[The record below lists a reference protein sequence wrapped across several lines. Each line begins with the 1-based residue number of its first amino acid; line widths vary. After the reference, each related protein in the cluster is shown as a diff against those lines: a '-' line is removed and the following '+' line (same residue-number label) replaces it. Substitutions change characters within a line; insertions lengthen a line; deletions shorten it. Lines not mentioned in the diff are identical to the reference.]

1 MIESINE
8 LTLRETQN
16 LKEAL
21 LKVDKNAKGFCF
33 VIDEDQILIGL
44 LTDGDIRRAVL
55 NNISLDAPT
64 SSVMNRNFFSLP
76 FDSDNITILK
86 HISDKIKII
95 PLLDTKGRIVDY
107 ATIKKVHKIP
117 VASPVLDGNELSY
130 VTECIQTNWISS
142 QGKFVM
148 QFEKQFEDYH
158 KISKALAV
166 SNGTVAIHLALVA
179 LGIKEGD
186 EIIVPDFT
194 FAASINAII
203 HSKATPVIVDIDRD
217 TWNICP
223 KAIEKAITPRTRA
236 IMPVHLYG
244 YPCDMSR
251 IMFIAKKHNLLVIE
265 DCAEALGSYYK
276 GAPVGSF
283 GDASTFSFFGNKTVT
298 TGEGGMVLF
307 KDSAI
312 GCLGAMLRDHGM
324 SKTRRYWHEFVGFN
338 YRMTNLQAAIGVAQ
352 MEKLDFFVERKQW
365 IAKAYT
371 MCLEKIGGFKVPL
384 YSKDVINSYWIYT
397 FIVLDN
403 LGISRDE
410 VIDKLASKGIETRP
424 VFYPL
429 HMMPPYKNFGSSD
442 VLQNSI
448 WVSSNGLSLP
458 SSASLTEKE
467 LDYICTSITE
477 IIAEP

>member
-1 MIESINE
+1 MIESIKE

-21 LKVDKNAKGFCF
+21 LQVDKNAKGFCF
-33 VIDEDQILIGL
+33 IIDENQILIGL

-55 NNISLDAPT
+55 NNISLEASA

-76 FDSDNITILK
+76 YDTDNITILK
-86 HISDKIKII
+86 HITNEIKII
-95 PLLDTKGRIVDY
+95 PLLDIEGRIVDY
-107 ATIKKVHKIP
+107 ASIQKVHKIP
-117 VASPVLDGNELSY
+117 VASPCLDGNEMSY

-158 KISKALAV
+158 KVSKALAV

-203 HSKATPVIVDIDRD
+203 QSKATPVIVDIDRD

-244 YPCDMSR
+244 YPCDMNS
-251 IMFIAKKHNLLVIE
+251 IMFIAKKHNLLVVE
-265 DCAEALGSYYK
+265 DCAEALGSFYK
-276 GAPVGSF
+276 GVPVGSF
-283 GDASTFSFFGNKTVT
+283 GDASTFSFFGNKTIT

-307 KDSAI
+307 KDGAI
-312 GCLGAMLRDHGM
+312 GDLAVMLRDHGM

-371 MCLEKIGGFKVPL
+371 MCLEKIGGFKVPQN
-384 YSKDVINSYWIYT
+384 SQDVINSYWLYT

-403 LGISRDE
+403 LGITRDDL
-410 VIDKLASKGIETRP
+410 IDKLAKKGIETRP

-429 HMMPPYKNFGSSD
+429 HTMPPYKNFGSSE

-448 WVSSNGLSLP
+448 WVSSHGLSLP
-458 SSASLTEKE
+458 SSVSLTEKE
-467 LDYICTSITE
+467 LEYICASIKE
-477 IIAEP
+477 IRAKS